1 MNDLKLAKKICK
13 YGFDYKMNRIFIII
27 FFLLGLLYM
36 SFGGN
41 GSEVLGATFIM
52 LAPMY
57 ILQILV
63 SVNYTSMALT
73 SGKRK
78 RMQLDMWCKL
88 NSVGIYISY
97 TLSVAAYVLIN
108 RIRGNFNMDNLKA
121 NIINFSIMAVMLTI
135 YAAIAYKA
143 FIFGMIVFM
152 VIFLLFLNTHYR
164 IHVFT
169 GYPLVIYIIAAFV
182 IISVGNIIYYLI
194 TKVTYKMPYSR
205 LALGAR
211 LRSKL

>member
-1 MNDLKLAKKICK
+1 MNDLKLAKQLCK

-27 FFLLGLLYM
+27 FSLLGLLYM
-36 SFGGN
+36 SFGEN
-41 GSEVLGATFIM
+41 GPEILGATFIM

-108 RIRGNFNMDNLKA
+108 RIRGNFNMDSLKA

-143 FIFGMIVFM
+143 FVFGMIVFM
-152 VIFLLFLNTHYR
+152 ATFLLFLNTHYR